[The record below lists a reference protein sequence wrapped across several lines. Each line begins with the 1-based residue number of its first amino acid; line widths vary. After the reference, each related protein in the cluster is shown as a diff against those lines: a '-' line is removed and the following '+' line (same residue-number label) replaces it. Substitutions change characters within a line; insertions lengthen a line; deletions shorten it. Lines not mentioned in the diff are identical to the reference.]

1 LRRFGLLEKGGG
13 FAGGNSKVPGFFGVG
28 QGCVPS
34 ISKQFFAEC
43 WFVAVSPYRSAYM
56 PRICGM

>member
-13 FAGGNSKVPGFFGVG
+13 SKVPGFFGVG